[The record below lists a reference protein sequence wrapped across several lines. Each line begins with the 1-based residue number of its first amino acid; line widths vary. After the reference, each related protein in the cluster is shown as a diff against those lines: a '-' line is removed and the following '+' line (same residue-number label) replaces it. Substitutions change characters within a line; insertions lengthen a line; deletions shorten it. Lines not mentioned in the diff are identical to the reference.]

1 MDSHRWGVTREEAAK
16 PFPCDGLLDRT
27 DAGYYRAVSIAAP
40 ATVVFGWLCQLRV
53 APYSYDWIDN
63 LGRRSPRT
71 RTAGLT
77 ELRGGER
84 FMVIFELCGFE
95 PHRSITI
102 RLRRDLGWLRVIGD
116 SAITYRIEPV
126 ADGACRLVVKVAML
140 YPRGLRGRLMRWF
153 LPTGDLIMMRKQLLT
168 LKDLSEGEF
177 ARGAG
182 APG

>member
-1 MDSHRWGVTREEAAK
+1 VTREEAAK

-27 DAGYYRAVSIAAP
+27 DTVYYRAVSIAAP

-71 RTAGLT
+71 RTTGLT

-84 FMVIFELCGFE
+84 FMLIFALCGFE
-95 PHRSITI
+95 PDRSITI
-102 RLRRDLGWLRVIGD
+102 RLRRDLGWLKVIGD
-116 SAITYRIEPV
+116 SAITYRLDRV
-126 ADGACRLVVKVAML
+126 DDGACRLVVKVAVM
-140 YPRGLRGRLMRWF
+140 YPRGLGGALMRWF

-168 LKDLSEGEF
+168 LKELSEGEF
-177 ARGAG
+177 VRSGS
-182 APG
+182 APR